1 MRNLTIALL
10 ASMAVAN
17 ANNDLCT
24 SAPVV
29 ASTCDWACHET
40 ALTGYRNLITTYEGN
55 IATINTCVS
64 TGITEFNRLW
74 ALENTGGGTPPAWS
88 DSLPNAADLQLPA

>member
-1 MRNLTIALL
+1 MRNLSIALL
-10 ASMAVAN
+10 ASVVTATT
-17 ANNDLCT
+17 NNDLCT

-40 ALTGYRNLITTYEGN
+40 ALTNYRNLITTYEGN

-88 DSLPNAADLQLPA
+88 DSLPDAADLQLPA

>member
-1 MRNLTIALL
+1 MG
-10 ASMAVAN
+10 VAN

>member
-17 ANNDLCT
+17 GNNDLCT

-88 DSLPNAADLQLPA
+88 DSLPSAADLQLPA